1 MDTSPVRPPG
11 TDVVGRRV
19 SVRHRTP
26 DGSATDV
33 VGRLLEAGPVLR
45 LERRDGSVATVEAA
59 TVIIWRLVPDRPV
72 RARRATATPVDQL
85 ARIMAR
91 GWPAVEAEPLGEWQ
105 MRASSGFTKRANSTT
120 AFGDPGVGIDT
131 ALAQVQAYYVARGL
145 RPLVNVEA
153 GGPWEAP
160 LTDRGW
166 TPVAGGDT
174 TVLVAQ
180 LDRRWP
186 LDGEAEVA
194 GDPDDAWLSA
204 YVSPGEPADLARRVM
219 TGTPTAAYV
228 SLDGAIARVVVTGEW
243 AGLSALWVPEEKR
256 RRGLARRLVTTSVGW
271 AVEQGA
277 DKAYLQ
283 VVTGNDAAERLYR
296 AFGFVDHHEYRYLTL
311 TEPAQPTP

>member
-131 ALAQVQAYYVARGL
+131 ALAQVQAGPPAVVA
-145 RPLVNVEA
+145 A
-153 GGPWEAP
+153 GHQGQHLAPEAP
-160 LTDRGW
+160 G
-166 TPVAGGDT
+166 
-174 TVLVAQ
+174 
-180 LDRRWP
+180 
-186 LDGEAEVA
+186 
-194 GDPDDAWLSA
+194 
-204 YVSPGEPADLARRVM
+204 
-219 TGTPTAAYV
+219 
-228 SLDGAIARVVVTGEW
+228 
-243 AGLSALWVPEEKR
+243 
-256 RRGLARRLVTTSVGW
+256 
-271 AVEQGA
+271 
-277 DKAYLQ
+277 
-283 VVTGNDAAERLYR
+283 
-296 AFGFVDHHEYRYLTL
+296 
-311 TEPAQPTP
+311 

>member
-11 TDVVGRRV
+11 KDVVGRRV

-26 DGSATDV
+26 DGAASDV
-33 VGRLLEAGPVLR
+33 VGRLLDSGSTLR

-59 TVIIWRLVPDRPV
+59 TIIIWRLVPDRPV

-85 ARIMAR
+85 ARVMAR
-91 GWPAVEAEPLGEWQ
+91 GWPAVESEPLGEWE
-105 MRASSGFTKRANSTT
+105 MRASGGFTKRASSVA
-120 AFGDPGVGIDT
+120 AFGDPGVGIDA

-145 RPLVNVEA
+145 PPLVNVETA
-153 GGPWEAP
+153 GPWEAP
-160 LTDRGW
+160 LAERGW
-166 TPVAGGDT
+166 TPVDGGDT

-186 LDGEAEVA
+186 LDPEADVA
-194 GDPDDAWLSA
+194 GDPDDAWLAA
-204 YVSPGEPADLARRVM
+204 YVSPGEPVDLARQVM
-219 TGTPTAAYV
+219 TGASSAAYV
-228 SLDGAIARVVVTGEW
+228 RLDGAIARVVVTGEW

-283 VVTGNDAAERLYR
+283 VVTGNDPAERLYR

-311 TEPAQPTP
+311 TESAQPTP

>member
-11 TDVVGRRV
+11 KDVVGRRV

-26 DGSATDV
+26 DGAATDV
-33 VGRLLEAGPVLR
+33 VGRLLDAGESLR
-45 LERRDGSVATVEAA
+45 LERRDGSVATVDAA

-91 GWPAVEAEPLGEWQ
+91 GWPAIESEPLGEWI
-105 MRASSGFTKRANSTT
+105 MRASSGFTKRANSVA
-120 AFGDPGVGIDT
+120 AFGDPGVSTDA
-131 ALAQVQAYYVARGL
+131 ALDQVLAYYADRDL
-145 RPLVNVEA
+145 RPLVNLEA

-160 LTDRGW
+160 LAERGW
-166 TPVAGGDT
+166 TPVDGGDT

-186 LDGEAEVA
+186 LDAEADVA
-194 GDPDDAWLSA
+194 RDPDDTWLAA
-204 YVSPGEPADLARRVM
+204 YVSPGESVDVARQVM
-219 TGTPTAAYV
+219 GATPTAAHV

-243 AGLSALWVPEEKR
+243 AGLSALWVPEDQR
-256 RRGLARRLVTTSVGW
+256 RRGLARRLVTTSLGW

-283 VVTGNDAAERLYR
+283 VVTGNDPAERLYR
-296 AFGFVDHHEYRYLTL
+296 TFGFVDHHEYRYLTL
-311 TEPAQPTP
+311 TS

>member
-33 VGRLLEAGPVLR
+33 VGRLLEAGTTLR
-45 LERRDGSVATVEAA
+45 LERRDGSVAGVEAA

-72 RARRATATPVDQL
+72 RARRATATPVDRL

-91 GWPAVEAEPLGEWQ
+91 GWPALETEPLGEWE
-105 MRASSGFTKRANSTT
+105 MRFAGGFTKRANSVA
-120 AFGDPGVGIDT
+120 AFGDPGVDVDT
-131 ALAQVQAYYVARGL
+131 ALARAQRYYVGRDL
-145 RPLVNVEA
+145 RPLVNLEA
-153 GGPWEAP
+153 GGPWELP
-160 LTDRGW
+160 LAERGW

-186 LDGEAEVA
+186 LDPEADLA
-194 GDPDDAWLSA
+194 DDPDDAWLAA
-204 YVSPGEPADLARRVM
+204 YVSPGEPVHLARQVM
-219 TGTPTAAYV
+219 TASPTAAHV

-243 AGLSALWVPEEKR
+243 AGLSALWVPDGKR
-256 RRGLARRLVTTSVGW
+256 RRGLARRLVTTSLGW

-283 VVTGNDAAERLYR
+283 VVTGNDPAERLYR
-296 AFGFVDHHEYRYLTL
+296 TFGFVDHHEYRYLTPTGL
-311 TEPAQPTP
+311 AQPTP

>member
-11 TDVVGRRV
+11 KDVVGRRV

-26 DGSATDV
+26 DGAASDV
-33 VGRLLEAGPVLR
+33 VGRLLDAGSSLR

-91 GWPAVEAEPLGEWQ
+91 GWPAIESEPLGEWEV
-105 MRASSGFTKRANSTT
+105 RASGGFTKRANSVA
-120 AFGDPGVGIDT
+120 AFGDPGVGIDA
-131 ALAQVQAYYVARGL
+131 ALDHVLAYYAARGL
-145 RPLVNVEA
+145 RPLVNLEA
-153 GGPWEAP
+153 DGPWEAP
-160 LTDRGW
+160 LTQRGW
-166 TPVAGGDT
+166 TPVDGGDT

-186 LDGEAEVA
+186 LDAEAEVA
-194 GDPDDAWLSA
+194 QEPDDAWLAA
-204 YVSPGEPADLARRVM
+204 YVGPAESVDLARQVM
-219 TGTPTAAYV
+219 VASPTAAHV

-243 AGLSALWVPEEKR
+243 AGLSALWVPEAQR
-256 RRGLARRLVTTSVGW
+256 RRGLARRLVTTSLGW
-271 AVEQGA
+271 AVEHGA

-283 VVTGNDAAERLYR
+283 VVTGNDPAERLYR
-296 AFGFVDHHEYRYLTL
+296 TFGFVDHHEYRYLTL
-311 TEPAQPTP
+311 TR